1 MDPYLS
7 TSIEYLKGIGPA
19 RAKLLKSELQIRT
32 FEDLL
37 LHFPLRYMDRSKVT
51 KIVELNGNEN
61 YVMLKGRL
69 NNIVVT
75 QSGHTVRM
83 NALFSDDSGTV
94 ELAWF
99 QGVRWLKES
108 LKANEMYILTGK
120 PSLFNGHYSITHPE
134 LEPLSRYQE
143 GEQHPFM
150 PLYSCPEKLKAKG
163 ITSKVLAKA
172 IDSLLQH
179 SYGKIP
185 ENMPVATLEKYH
197 LPRRDTAFRQVHFPA
212 NHHDIALGLQRFKY
226 EELFFLQFDYQYA
239 KHERQHNS
247 KGLYFGVVGEHFNR
261 FYQEKLPFELTGAQK
276 RVIKEIRADM
286 RSGHQMNRLLQ
297 GDVGSGKTLVA
308 LLCMLIAL
316 DNQCQACLMA
326 PTEIL
331 AQQHYSTITRML
343 DGLDIKVE
351 LLTGSLKASAKKKL
365 KQRLESGD
373 IDILIGT
380 HALIEDSVQFRS
392 LGFVVIDEQHRFG
405 VEQRS
410 KLWEKNSVPP
420 HVLVMTA
427 TPIPRTLAMTLYGD
441 LDCSI
446 IDELPPGRQPIKT
459 IHCTENQRL
468 RTLSFLRE
476 QIAAGWQV
484 YIVYPLID
492 ESEKSDLQS
501 LMEGFEM
508 ITRHFPLPDYHVG
521 MLHGRMSPADKEL
534 AMEHFKKG
542 IDQILVSTTV
552 IEVGVDVPN
561 ATVMM
566 IENAE
571 RFGLSQL
578 HQLRG
583 RVGRGANQ
591 SYCILMTK
599 QELGATAR
607 ERIQTMVSSNDGF
620 RLAEVDLKL
629 RGPGDLQGL
638 QQSGILNLRV
648 ADIVNDEAIVRA
660 ARDTVKELLEQDPQL
675 QHPANTPL
683 RNYLKK
689 KSNQPRWEKIS

>member
-1 MDPYLS
+1 MDSYLS
-7 TSIEYLKGIGPA
+7 TSVEYLKGIGPA
-19 RAKLLKSELQIRT
+19 RAKLLYSELQIRT
-32 FEDLL
+32 FEELL
-37 LHFPLRYMDRSKVT
+37 LHFPLRYLDRSKVT
-51 KIVELNGNEN
+51 KIGDLNGNES

-69 NNIVVT
+69 NNMVVT
-75 QSGHTVRM
+75 QNGHTVRM
-83 NALFSDDSGTV
+83 NALFSDSSGTV
-94 ELAWF
+94 ELVWF

-108 LKANEMYILTGK
+108 LKANTEYMLMGK

-134 LEPLSRYQE
+134 LEPLSHYQE
-143 GEQHPFM
+143 GVQHPFM

-172 IDSLLQH
+172 IDTLLQH
-179 SYGKIP
+179 SFGKIP
-185 ENMPVATLEKYH
+185 ETMPLATVEKYH
-197 LPRRDTAFRQVHFPA
+197 LPLRATAFQQVHFPT
-212 NHHDIALGLQRFKY
+212 NNHDITLGLQRFKY
-226 EELFFLQFDYQYA
+226 EELFFMQFNYQYA
-239 KHERQHNS
+239 RHERQHNS

-261 FYQEKLPFELTGAQK
+261 FYNEKLPFALTGAQK

-316 DNQCQACLMA
+316 DNHSQACLMA

-331 AQQHYSTITRML
+331 AQQHHSTICRML
-343 DGLDIKVE
+343 DGLDIRVE
-351 LLTGSLKASAKKKL
+351 LLTGSLKAGEKRKL
-365 KQRLESGD
+365 KQRLADGE

-380 HALIEDSVQFRS
+380 HALIENSVQFKS

-410 KLWEKNSVPP
+410 KMWEKNSVAP

-459 IHCTENQRL
+459 LHYTENQRL
-468 RTLSFLRE
+468 RTLSFLRD
-476 QIAAGWQV
+476 QIAAGRQV
-484 YIVYPLID
+484 YIVYPLIE

-508 ITRHFPLPDYHVG
+508 ISRHFPLPHYHVG
-521 MLHGRMSPADKEL
+521 VLHGRMSAADKEL

-583 RVGRGANQ
+583 RVGRGSNQ

-599 QELGATAR
+599 QELNATAR

-629 RGPGDLQGL
+629 RGPGDLKGL

-660 ARDTVKELLEQDPQL
+660 ARDTVQELLAKDPLLQDPANSTLRSYL
-675 QHPANTPL
+675 Q
-683 RNYLKK
+683 K
-689 KSNQPRWEKIS
+689 KSNQPHWEKIS